1 MNGTSSSNANNTHFQ
16 KKGFTLSIILY
27 VKLFMRLDKELLHE
41 FGYYV
46 AKGN

>member
-1 MNGTSSSNANNTHFQ
+1 MQ
-16 KKGFTLSIILY
+16 ITLIFKRKVLHSIILY
-27 VKLFMRLDKELLHE
+27 VKLFMPLDKELLHE

>member
-1 MNGTSSSNANNTHFQ
+1 MQITLIF
-16 KKGFTLSIILY
+16 KRGFTLSIILY
-27 VKLFMRLDKELLHE
+27 VKLFMPLDKELLHE

>member
-1 MNGTSSSNANNTHFQ
+1 MAPLLLMQITLIF
-16 KKGFTLSIILY
+16 KRGFTLSIILY
-27 VKLFMRLDKELLHE
+27 VKLFMPLDKELLHE